1 MKAGA
6 IAGIVIGIVLAV
18 IAIIIVVIIAIK
30 KRRAS
35 EILVPY
41 SREDIEDKIKNSE
54 IKNTDAIKGLYEN
67 IGLGMS
73 DIDKALANQAP
84 INWIKAIE
92 VYNSEIQ
99 REEDALKSLT
109 KEELNPLYIENEYC
123 DRENGYPI
131 YIKTPKQFSA
141 MEYLSS
147 SPHLRQILQNKE
159 GNGSYSRAVRDDND
173 LDTAVKYYYTYKAF
187 NLAPWSDPAG
197 EILIPESSYEKLVYY
212 AAMIA
217 DFYKSPYQTFDE
229 YLSKESGVPE
239 SDAMDLASNIID
251 LLSTNPLNNVDS
263 LFIEQWN
270 NMKPETKDIRY
281 NYRLPALYAF
291 DEMAKAKQ
299 L

>member
-6 IAGIVIGIVLAV
+6 IAGIVIGIVLV
-18 IAIIIVVIIAIK
+18 IIAIIIVVVISIK
-30 KRRAS
+30 KRRSS

-41 SREDIEDKIKNSE
+41 SREDIDDKFSNPTID
-54 IKNTDAIKGLYEN
+54 NTTAIEGLYDN
-67 IGLGMS
+67 IGLEMS
-73 DIDKALANQAP
+73 EIDGVLANKAP
-84 INWIKAIE
+84 IKWIAAIKE
-92 VYNSEIQ
+92 YNQEIQ
-99 REEDALKSLT
+99 KEEDYLKSLT
-109 KEELNPLYIENEYC
+109 KEELESQLTHIENKYC
-123 DRENGYPI
+123 DPNYPI
-131 YIKTPKQFSA
+131 YIKTPDQFSA

-147 SPHLRQILQNKE
+147 SPHLRGLLQADK
-159 GNGSYSRAVRDDND
+159 GNGSYTRAVRDDND

-197 EILIPESSYEKLVYY
+197 EIAIPESSYEKLIYY

-217 DFYKSPYQTFDE
+217 DFYNSTYQTFDE

-239 SDAMDLASNIID
+239 SDAMDLASNIIG
-251 LLSTNPLNNVDS
+251 LLSTNPLNNVDG

-270 NMKPETKDIRY
+270 NMKPEDKDIRY

-291 DEMAKAKQ
+291 DEMAKANN

>member
-6 IAGIVIGIVLAV
+6 IAGIVIGIVLV
-18 IAIIIVVIIAIK
+18 IIAIIIVVVISIK
-30 KRRAS
+30 KRAS
-35 EILVPY
+35 NILVPY
-41 SREDIEDKIKNSE
+41 SREDIDDKIKNSE
-54 IKNTDAIKGLYEN
+54 IKNADAIKGLYEN

-73 DIDKALANQAP
+73 EIDKALANQAP

-99 REEDALKSLT
+99 REEDALKALP
-109 KEELNPLYIENEYC
+109 KGELNPLYIENEYC

-131 YIKTPKQFSA
+131 YIKTPDQFSA

-147 SPHLRQILQNKE
+147 SPHLRGLLQAEK
-159 GNGSYSRAVRDDND
+159 GNGSYTRAVRDDND

-197 EILIPESSYEKLVYY
+197 EIAIPESSYEKLIYY

-217 DFYKSPYQTFDE
+217 DFYNSSYQTFDE

-239 SDAMDLASNIID
+239 SDAMDLASNIIG
-251 LLSTNPLNNVDS
+251 LLSTNPLNNVDG

-270 NMKPETKDIRY
+270 NMKPENNDIRY
-281 NYRLPALYAF
+281 IYRLPALYAF
-291 DEMAKAKQ
+291 DEMAKASN